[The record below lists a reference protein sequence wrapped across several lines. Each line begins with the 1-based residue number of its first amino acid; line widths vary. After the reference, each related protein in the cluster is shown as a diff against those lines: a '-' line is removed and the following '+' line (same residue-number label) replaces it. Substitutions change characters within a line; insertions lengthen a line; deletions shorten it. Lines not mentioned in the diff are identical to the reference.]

1 MPEQNE
7 DSSAVGVCM
16 QVCMCVS
23 LCIFEKETVIYL
35 RGWNIFMSWEC
46 LYIYSMRMLN
56 NKGVNN
62 VFLGSGY

>member
-7 DSSAVGVCM
+7 DSGAVGVCM

-46 LYIYSMRMLN
+46 LYIYSMRMQ
-56 NKGVNN
+56 
-62 VFLGSGY
+62 